1 MNRCGRPTTCRQ
13 PRIVQISEERLGE
26 GEKRFQEGRFQES
39 EEIFR
44 EVLKDYPNHPKAHND
59 LACLLWQTGRVEEAL
74 QELTKALE
82 IAPDDRD
89 VLWNLGQILGSMGLN
104 QDARQVY
111 DSYLKRHP
119 EEQDMAEAL
128 SQLED
133 ESIVSANDQKSDK
146 TR

>member
-1 MNRCGRPTTCRQ
+1 
-13 PRIVQISEERLGE
+13 
-26 GEKRFQEGRFQES
+26 
-39 EEIFR
+39 
-44 EVLKDYPNHPKAHND
+44 
-59 LACLLWQTGRVEEAL
+59 
-74 QELTKALE
+74 LTKALE